1 MEIYDGEDLEKKEI
15 GKRVKIAR
23 KKQGY
28 SQSQLARKTCISL
41 DTIKNIETGRTE
53 LKLDEAI
60 DISKTCNASLDY
72 LYGLS
77 EFINEE
83 EFLIENLIEKIFSAK
98 LFQKKYM
105 DRHLTPITIDTIQLT
120 MNDYLVQYLLKLVN
134 LNEEKAK
141 NKMSYDDYN
150 EKREDLKQE
159 YYNNLSKNDNKKTNH
174 ILMPKALISDDMEEG
189 DYIFNIIDKVIK
201 ENFPK

>member
-28 SQSQLARKTCISL
+28 SQSQLARKTNISL

-105 DRHLTPITIDTIQLT
+105 DRHLTPITVDTIQLT

-134 LNEEKAK
+134 LNEEKTK

-174 ILMPKALISDDMEEG
+174 ILMPKALISDDMEER

>member
-1 MEIYDGEDLEKKEI
+1 MEIYDREDLEKKEI

-77 EFINEE
+77 EFMNEE

-105 DRHLTPITIDTIQLT
+105 DRHLTPITVDTIQLT

-134 LNEEKAK
+134 LNEEKTK
-141 NKMSYDDYN
+141 NKMSYDVYN

-174 ILMPKALISDDMEEG
+174 ILMPKALISDDMEER

>member
-83 EFLIENLIEKIFSAK
+83 EFFIENLIEKIFSAK

-105 DRHLTPITIDTIQLT
+105 DRHLIPITIDTIQLT

-134 LNEEKAK
+134 LNEEKTK

-174 ILMPKALISDDMEEG
+174 ILMPKALISDDMEER